1 MIEMRVILSLL
12 FCAGATWAADTGEK
26 IGPLAL
32 TTLDDR
38 RLTMSNYH
46 ERQGTAV
53 VFLSAR
59 GVADERAVE
68 VLGRINE
75 QYRHR
80 EVLVVAAFPNP
91 AESAAEVRSFVQNL
105 GVRFPAYRD
114 PEGRAALRLAARVT
128 PEAYLLDRLGV
139 VVYRG
144 AVAGLQDAVE
154 DLLAGRPVREG
165 RRPAEGALIGSPAPA
180 RPVGARYGSVW
191 FSSELIFEKIPGAP
205 AHHASTIAEA
215 ANGDMLAVWYGGSYE
230 SSDDQTLFL
239 ARRKKGERAW
249 GPPQA
254 LIRDSLQPPGNA
266 VVFRDGLDRI
276 WIVWAR
282 MEASRPVRRGGG
294 WSGCRLMRRVSA
306 DHGMTWTPDTAFEDA
321 LGVLPRNVPV
331 LLPDL
336 SLLLPMGAPGGSFF
350 LKTVDHGKTWTRS
363 GLIAGGGQPTLAR
376 LPDGSLLALMRR
388 RPRILQSE
396 SRDGGLSW
404 TAAAPTPLRNPD
416 AGIALTH
423 LHNGHLILVFNDS
436 ETARTP
442 LNIARSVNGGST
454 WERPLALEANPGE
467 YSYPSVIQSSD
478 GRIHVTY
485 TFRRYAI
492 KHVEMDEGWLAR
504 LERPN

>member
-1 MIEMRVILSLL
+1 MRVILSLL
-12 FCAGATWAADTGEK
+12 ICAGAVWAADPGEK
-26 IGPLAL
+26 IGPLEL
-32 TTLDDR
+32 TTLDDG
-38 RLTMSNYH
+38 RLTMSNYN

-59 GVADERAVE
+59 EAADERALE
-68 VLGRINE
+68 VLEGINE

-80 EVLVVAAFPNP
+80 GILVVGVFPNP
-91 AESAAEVRSFVQNL
+91 RESAAEVRSFVQSL
-105 GVRFPAYRD
+105 GARFPVYRD
-114 PEGRAALRLAARVT
+114 PKGVAAGRLAARVT

-144 AVAGLQDAVE
+144 AVDGVRDAVQ
-154 DLLAGRPVREG
+154 DLLAGQPVRESH
-165 RRPAEGALIGSPAPA
+165 RPAEGALIGGPAPA
-180 RPVGARYGSVW
+180 RPVEDRFGSVW

-215 ANGDMLAVWYGGSYE
+215 ANGDLLAVWYGGSYE

-239 ARRKKGERAW
+239 ARRKKGERVW

-254 LIRDSLQPPGNA
+254 LIRNSLQPPGNA
-266 VVFRDGLDRI
+266 AVFRDGLDRI

-294 WSGCRLMRRVSA
+294 WSGCRLMHRVSG
-306 DHGMTWTPDTAFEDA
+306 DHGVTWSLDRVFEDSF
-321 LGVLPRNVPV
+321 GELPRNVPV
-331 LLPDL
+331 LLPDG

-350 LKTVDHGKTWTRS
+350 LKTTDHGKTWARS
-363 GLIAGGGQPTLAR
+363 STIAGGGQPTLAR
-376 LPDGSLLALMRR
+376 LPDGSLMALMRKA
-388 RPRILQSE
+388 PRILQSE
-396 SRDGGLSW
+396 SRDGGLIW
-404 TAAAPTPLRNPD
+404 TTAKPTPLRNPD
-416 AGIALTH
+416 AGIAMTH
-423 LHNGHLILVFNDS
+423 LRNGHLVLVFNDS

-442 LNIARSVNGGST
+442 LNIARSVDGGGT
-454 WERPLALEANPGE
+454 WERPLALEASPGE

-492 KHVEMDEGWLAR
+492 KHVEVDEGWLAR

>member
-1 MIEMRVILSLL
+1 MKIDMRFITWWML
-12 FCAGATWAADTGEK
+12 FCAAAAWPAEPGEK

-38 RLTMSNYH
+38 RITMSNYH

-59 GVADERAVE
+59 GAADERAIE
-68 VLGRINE
+68 VLERINE
-75 QYRHR
+75 QDRR
-80 EVLVVAAFPNP
+80 RGILVVGVFPNP
-91 AESAAEVRSFVQNL
+91 MESASEVRTFVQSL
-105 GVRFPAYRD
+105 GAHFPVYRD
-114 PEGRAALRLAARVT
+114 PEGEVAGRLSARVT
-128 PEAYLLDRLGV
+128 PEACLLDRLGV

-144 AVAGLQDAVE
+144 AVAGVQDAAE
-154 DLLAGRPVREG
+154 DLLAGRPIRVSH
-165 RRPAEGALIGSPAPA
+165 RPVEGARIGSPAPS
-180 RPVGARYGSVW
+180 RPVEDRHGPVW
-191 FSSELIFEKIPGAP
+191 FSSELIFEKIPAAP
-205 AHHASTIAEA
+205 SHHASTIAEA
-215 ANGDMLAVWYGGSYE
+215 ANGDLLAVWYGGSYE

-276 WIVWAR
+276 WIVWGR
-282 MEASRPVRRGGG
+282 MEVSRPVRQGGG
-294 WSGCRLMRRVSA
+294 WSQCRLMYRVSD
-306 DHGMTWTPDTAFEDA
+306 DHGMTWSPDNVFQDGLDA
-321 LGVLPRNVPV
+321 LPRNVPV
-331 LLPDL
+331 LLPDR
-336 SLLLPMGAPGGSFF
+336 SLLLPMGASGGSLF
-350 LKTVDHGKTWTRS
+350 LKTADHGKTWTRS
-363 GLIAGGGQPTLAR
+363 ALIAGGGQPTLALR
-376 LPDGSLLALMRR
+376 PDGSLLALMRGA
-388 RPRILQSE
+388 PRIPQSE

-404 TAAAPTPLRNPD
+404 TEATPTSLRNPG

-423 LHNGHLILVFNDS
+423 LRNGRLVLVFNDS

-442 LNIARSVNGGST
+442 LSIARSVDGGRS

-492 KHVEMDEGWLAR
+492 KHVEMDEDWLAR
-504 LERPN
+504 LN